1 MAKRN
6 NQIDSEVI
14 ALAVT
19 GLSQR
24 AIAKKLSISQATV
37 YKILKDRK
45 NSQKFSKAQEV
56 IENDKEIIKKSNQTT
71 AHNVIDKII
80 SGFEKDLPKASL
92 KDKRELLKTLVELF
106 GLPEDKE
113 TQENKA
119 NTQAEYISAALEDRI
134 IEGFNDTESESED
147 NG

>member
-6 NQIDSEVI
+6 NRIDTEVI

-24 AIAKKLSISQATV
+24 AIAEKLSISQATV
-37 YKILKDRK
+37 SKILQDNK
-45 NSQKFSKAQEV
+45 NSQKLSKAQEV
-56 IENDKEIIKKSNQTT
+56 IESNQEVIKISNQKA

-80 SGFEKDLPKASL
+80 TGLDKDLESASL

-106 GLPEDKE
+106 GMPETDNDDKIEKIEVEFEDASGDSEDKDSE
-113 TQENKA
+113 TV
-119 NTQAEYISAALEDRI
+119 
-134 IEGFNDTESESED
+134 
-147 NG
+147 

>member
-6 NQIDSEVI
+6 NRIDTEVI

-24 AIAKKLSISQATV
+24 AIAEKLSISQATV
-37 YKILKDRK
+37 SKILQDNK
-45 NSQKFSKAQEV
+45 NSQKLSKAQEV
-56 IENDKEIIKKSNQTT
+56 IESNQEVIKISNQKT

-80 SGFEKDLPKASL
+80 TGLEKDLERASL

-106 GLPEDKE
+106 GMPEADNEDKIE
-113 TQENKA
+113 KIEV
-119 NTQAEYISAALEDRI
+119 EFEDAS
-134 IEGFNDTESESED
+134 GDTEDKDSETL
-147 NG
+147 

>member
-6 NQIDSEVI
+6 NRIDTDVI

-24 AIAKKLSISQATV
+24 AIAEKLSLSQATV
-37 YKILKDRK
+37 SKILQDHK
-45 NSQKFSKAQEV
+45 NNQKLSKGEEIIKSNQEV
-56 IENDKEIIKKSNQTT
+56 IKMSNQKT

-80 SGFEKDLPKASL
+80 TGLEGDLQRASL

-106 GLPEDKE
+106 GLPETDNNEKVE
-113 TQENKA
+113 KIEV
-119 NTQAEYISAALEDRI
+119 EFEDAS
-134 IEGFNDTESESED
+134 GDSED
-147 NG
+147 

>member
-6 NQIDSEVI
+6 NRIDTEVI

-24 AIAKKLSISQATV
+24 AIAEKLSISQATV
-37 YKILKDRK
+37 SKILQDNK
-45 NSQKFSKAQEV
+45 NSQKLSKAQEV
-56 IENDKEIIKKSNQTT
+56 IESNQEVIKISNQKT

-80 SGFEKDLPKASL
+80 TGLEKDLERASL

-106 GLPEDKE
+106 GMPEADNDDKIEKIEVEFEDASGDSEDKDSE
-113 TQENKA
+113 TV
-119 NTQAEYISAALEDRI
+119 
-134 IEGFNDTESESED
+134 
-147 NG
+147 

>member
-6 NQIDSEVI
+6 NRIDTEVI

-24 AIAKKLSISQATV
+24 AIAEKLSISQATV
-37 YKILKDRK
+37 SKILQDTK
-45 NSQKFSKAQEV
+45 NRQKLSNAQEV
-56 IENDKEIIKKSNQTT
+56 IESNQEVIKISNQKT

-80 SGFEKDLPKASL
+80 TGLEKDLERASL

-106 GLPEDKE
+106 GMPETDNDDKIEKIEVEFEDASGDSEDKNSE
-113 TQENKA
+113 TV
-119 NTQAEYISAALEDRI
+119 
-134 IEGFNDTESESED
+134 
-147 NG
+147 

>member
-6 NQIDSEVI
+6 NRIDTEVI

-24 AIAKKLSISQATV
+24 AIAEKLSISQATV
-37 YKILKDRK
+37 SKILQDNK
-45 NSQKFSKAQEV
+45 NSQKLSNAKEVIESNQEV
-56 IENDKEIIKKSNQTT
+56 IKISNQKT

-80 SGFEKDLPKASL
+80 TGLEKDLERASL

-106 GLPEDKE
+106 GMPETDNDEKVEKIEVEFEDASGDSEDKDSE
-113 TQENKA
+113 TV
-119 NTQAEYISAALEDRI
+119 
-134 IEGFNDTESESED
+134 
-147 NG
+147 

>member
-6 NQIDSEVI
+6 NRIDTEVI

-24 AIAKKLSISQATV
+24 AIAEKLSISQATV
-37 YKILKDRK
+37 SKILQDNK
-45 NSQKFSKAQEV
+45 NSQKLSKAQEV
-56 IENDKEIIKKSNQTT
+56 IESNQEVIKISNQKA

-80 SGFEKDLPKASL
+80 TGLERDLDSASL

-106 GLPEDKE
+106 GLPETDNNDKIE
-113 TQENKA
+113 KIEV
-119 NTQAEYISAALEDRI
+119 EFEDAS
-134 IEGFNDTESESED
+134 GDTEDKDSETV
-147 NG
+147 

>member
-6 NQIDSEVI
+6 NRIDTDVI

-24 AIAKKLSISQATV
+24 AIAEKLSLSQATV
-37 YKILKDRK
+37 SKILHEEK
-45 NSQKFSKAQEV
+45 NRQKLSKSEEV
-56 IENDKEIIKKSNQTT
+56 IENNQEVIKLSNQKT

-80 SGFEKDLPKASL
+80 TGLEKDLERASL

-106 GLPEDKE
+106 GLPETDNSEKVE
-113 TQENKA
+113 KIEV
-119 NTQAEYISAALEDRI
+119 EFEDAS
-134 IEGFNDTESESED
+134 GDTED
-147 NG
+147 

>member
-6 NQIDSEVI
+6 NRIDTEVI

-24 AIAKKLSISQATV
+24 AIAEKLSISQATV
-37 YKILKDRK
+37 SKILQDSK
-45 NSQKFSKAQEV
+45 NSQKLSNAQEV
-56 IENDKEIIKKSNQTT
+56 IESNQEVIKNSNQKT

-80 SGFEKDLPKASL
+80 TGLDKDLERASL

-106 GLPEDKE
+106 GMPEADNDDKVEKIEVEFEDASGDSEDKDSE
-113 TQENKA
+113 TV
-119 NTQAEYISAALEDRI
+119 
-134 IEGFNDTESESED
+134 
-147 NG
+147 